1 MNREGTRPGD
11 VRVFAYDTPG
21 WNAFLPATEAM
32 VAKTRPAVDAPDELL
47 RLGGGGYG
55 KGSGLSNEPSG
66 LVQYGRLERGNDR
79 R

>member
-47 RLGGGGYG
+47 RPGGGGGG
-55 KGSGLSNEPSG
+55 KGSGLSNGPSG
-66 LVQYGRLERGNDR
+66 LVQYGRL
-79 R
+79 